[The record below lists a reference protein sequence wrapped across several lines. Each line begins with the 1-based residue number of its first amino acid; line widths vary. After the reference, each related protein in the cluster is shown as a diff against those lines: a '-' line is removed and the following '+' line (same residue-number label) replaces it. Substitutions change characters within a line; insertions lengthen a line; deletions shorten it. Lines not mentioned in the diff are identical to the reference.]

1 MEIIVHSSSE
11 NVKTR
16 VHNVA
21 MFYAALIR
29 LQRFT
34 STVNIR
40 QMRGLYK
47 NIGAYGET
55 NDISHMGGGVEVL
68 LDANLPFSQLLSTLA
83 HEMVHVKQILCGVL
97 KTEIITTTDAA
108 GNRALEQRLYWK
120 GKDMTHLDYLDR
132 PWEKQAFSKESIM
145 VRHLNKFLAES

>member
-83 HEMVHVKQILCGVL
+83 HEMVHSEQFHENRLMWSTAERSFIWNAELSKNKG
-97 KTEIITTTDAA
+97 TTYSRY
-108 GNRALEQRLYWK
+108 RAQ
-120 GKDMTHLDYLDR
+120 
-132 PWEKQAFSKESIM
+132 PWEIEAFERQDELANLVIQQ
-145 VRHLNKFLAES
+145 LNI